1 MKKMKAQRGYGLL
14 AWLVAAI
21 SMLIFAPGLL
31 LAADSGGTGMSV
43 ALNVGENYIINNVS
57 PGDVPAV
64 KVITNPHA
72 LIVYNV
78 EPGKVSLVGAEAGEW
93 NVSVKMADGGQVNYD
108 VTVKSVGSVFDIN
121 HPGTSPGP
129 IVGSGKTSGMAA
141 PPVVKFDA
149 GAGPVN
155 PPSSPSSPSSSS
167 SSSSAEAATT
177 VASAGTAAAASTG
190 APAPATAEPAAMT
203 VPNTV
208 STSTFNFNPAVPA
221 ASYSTPATG
230 PAGQAASAAI
240 SHERYRSDPSISL
253 SGGELPSGAVSG
265 GRHYLPEDVV
275 QLQTGSSRIIDFATR
290 LRRVSIAD
298 TTVADIQVINPF
310 QVNLIGH
317 KPGFTTVAIWDQQG
331 QYNERPVRIDPNG
344 KQQVLLDTMV
354 AELDRSAIENQGTNL
369 SVALSHAGVSI
380 VGLPG
385 AVATPFSPS
394 ATASNGAV
402 QQQSLPTG
410 GNLIGMLVSNAIT
423 YGLAVGNKDYQIQGF
438 FQYLENHNLSKLLAQ
453 PQLLANSGEEAKF
466 LSGGE
471 IPIVIAQALNSSI
484 VFKQYGTS
492 VEFVPTVVGR
502 DDIELLVKPEVS
514 EPDYALGVSLFGFT
528 VPAFVTRR
536 AETMVQLKDR
546 QTLIIAGLI
555 LHKKVTQ
562 IQKVPYLGDIPY
574 VGGLFRLTSY
584 NNNETDLVIS
594 VTPQIVRPLPNGASA
609 YNPTAVPELTRE
621 QIETRRL
628 AQPDATRPR
637 F

>member
-1 MKKMKAQRGYGLL
+1 MKAQRGYGLL

-21 SMLIFAPGLL
+21 SMLIFVPGLL
-31 LAADSGGTGMSV
+31 LAADSGGTGVSV
-43 ALNVGENYIINNVS
+43 AMNVGQNYIINNVS

-93 NVSVKMADGGQVNYD
+93 NVSVKMADGSQVNYN

-129 IVGSGKTSGMAA
+129 IVGSGKSSGMAA
-141 PPVVKFDA
+141 PPVVKLDA

-167 SSSSAEAATT
+167 AVTATT
-177 VASAGTAAAASTG
+177 VASAETAATVSPG
-190 APAPATAEPAAMT
+190 APAPATAAPATAESPAVT
-203 VPNTV
+203 APNTV
-208 STSTFNFNPAVPA
+208 STSTFSTNPGVPA

-230 PAGQAASAAI
+230 PAGQAASPAI
-240 SHERYRSDPSISL
+240 SHERYRSDPSVAL
-253 SGGELPSGAVSG
+253 SGGELPSGAISG

-369 SVALSHAGVSI
+369 SVALSHAGISL

-394 ATASNGAV
+394 AQASNGAV
-402 QQQSLPTG
+402 QPQSIPTG
-410 GNLIGMLVSNAIT
+410 GNLIGMLTSNAIT
-423 YGLAVGNKDYQIQGF
+423 YGLAVGNKDYQVQGF
-438 FQYLENHNLSKLLAQ
+438 FQYLENHNLAKLLAQ

-484 VFKQYGTS
+484 VFKEYGTS

-514 EPDYALGVSLFGFT
+514 QPDYALGVSLFGFT

-546 QTLIIAGLI
+546 QMLIIAGLI
-555 LHKKVTQ
+555 LHQKVTQ
-562 IQKVPYLGDIPY
+562 VQKVPYLGDIPY

-594 VTPQIVRPLPNGASA
+594 VTPQIVRALPNGASV
-609 YNPTAVPELTRE
+609 YNPTSGPELTHE